1 MKKIYF
7 IMLIVFSLV
16 ACGGGGDDSGNSGPQ
31 IQELSL
37 DETTTGDI
45 SQKGEV
51 DWYRFNAVEVNSTLS
66 VSCQGSYNNSPVDFM
81 MTIYEKDENGQ
92 YVTIFG
98 ESAKEDV
105 FAPADLNIKVAINE
119 PRELYIAVRD
129 FKDDDASP
137 EGQRIPYRLTASYS
151 GEAEDNN
158 TFASAMDL
166 PVGAGQ
172 TCLTESIFPV
182 MDVDC
187 YRFAIADGAGVY
199 RITASFDLDDDT
211 HMPVNLGIELYDGE
225 GQLVQEFKGQ
235 RPVDNTYLLLPY
247 LENGEYFMVVKDQ
260 GSDDESQYDYSI
272 CIEPVAATEIVAN
285 DTTATAEE
293 RTPGPDGYTLDGTLE
308 YVQDEDWY
316 VLDVPTTSGNS
327 SQNIRINFFQAFG
340 QVPESLRSQVSPA
353 GYRITV
359 RDGSNNV
366 IHSYDLSVI
375 VAEPY
380 QVEIAAG
387 SGEQNY
393 VVVQPLFNDQ
403 MLVAMPYQLNIQIIE
418 VSDEGESPDGQE
430 TARVLNPD
438 GETVTGKIFKL
449 GDVDNY
455 QITVDTTNTT
465 GGPRVLE
472 IYFDTT
478 EQSEVA
484 YTVNVTWDGKHRV
497 LKDINGFENGADE
510 GAHFKTSYFLPET
523 TGTGT
528 TINLEVSD
536 DQGNDGSD
544 VTYTLKVNVLE
555 IPSGLPALEDAAG
568 VVSNPVYFDEPGE
581 KLDTTATNITVVEY
595 YNENQPDFE
604 SNSTM
609 LDVMAAEMAGNTW
622 QSDWI
627 AGFVDYDGDRDI
639 FELNFNDIVGP
650 DVEGAPEDWYFDIQ
664 VHMFAPASDVE
675 YSWTLFRDRQPNEVL
690 VERTFWENADAEDF
704 EYDPNGEGIIASWA
718 DMEITQENHNVII
731 PSTQDA
737 AYDHPLWVGDE
748 WAQSRFYISIND
760 FNRAVESRTLD
771 ELTEAYIPTPNQIPD
786 NDWGNTNSDP
796 VVRPYYFQVSVTFH
810 PGCSSPD
817 DEECAN

>member
-1 MKKIYF
+1 MTAMKKIYL

-31 IQELSL
+31 IQELTL

-45 SQKGEV
+45 SQEGEV

-105 FAPADLNIKVAINE
+105 FAPADLNINVAINE
-119 PRELYIAVRD
+119 PRELFIAVRD

-137 EGQRIPYRLTASYS
+137 EGQRIPYRLTVSYS
-151 GEAEDNN
+151 GEAEDNS

-172 TCLTESIFPV
+172 NCLTESIFPV

-187 YRFAIADGAGVY
+187 YRFTIADGAGVY
-199 RITASFDLDDDT
+199 RITARFDLADGT

-235 RPVDNTYLLLPY
+235 RPADNTYLLLPY
-247 LENGEYFMVVKDQ
+247 LDNGDYFMVVKDQ
-260 GSDDESQYDYSI
+260 GSNDESQYDYSI
-272 CIEPVAATEIVAN
+272 CIEPVAATEVVSN
-285 DTTATAEE
+285 DTVDTAEA
-293 RTPGPDGYTLDGTLE
+293 RTPNAEGYALNGTLE
-308 YVQDEDWY
+308 YIQDEDWY
-316 VLDVPTTSGNS
+316 VIDVPATSGNS

-340 QVPESLRSQVSPA
+340 QVPESLQSQVSPA

-359 RDGSNNV
+359 RDGNSNV
-366 IHSYDLSVI
+366 IHSYDQSVI
-375 VAEPY
+375 AADPY

-387 SGEQNY
+387 NGDQNY
-393 VVVQPLFNDQ
+393 VVVQPLFKDQ
-403 MLVAMPYQLNIQIIE
+403 MLVAMPYQLSVQLLE
-418 VSDEGESPDGQE
+418 VSDDGESEDGQE
-430 TARVLNPD
+430 ITRVLNAD

-455 QITVDTTNTT
+455 QITVDTT
-465 GGPRVLE
+465 GASRVLE

-484 YTVNVTWDGKHRV
+484 YTVNVSWDGKQRV
-497 LKDINGFENGADE
+497 LKDNNGFDNGPDE
-510 GAHFKTSYFLPET
+510 GAHFKASYYLPQT

-528 TINLEVSD
+528 TINLQVSD

-544 VTYTLKVNVLE
+544 VTYTLNVDVLAV
-555 IPSGLPALEDAAG
+555 PTALPALGDAAG
-568 VVSNPVYFDEPGE
+568 VVSSPVYFDEPGE
-581 KLDTTATNITVVEY
+581 NADTTATDITVIEY
-595 YNENQPDFE
+595 DNVNQPEFKA
-604 SNSTM
+604 NTAI
-609 LDVMAAEMAGNTW
+609 LDVVAADMTGNTW

-627 AGFVDYDGDRDI
+627 AGFVDYAGDRDI
-639 FELNFNDIVGP
+639 FELNFDDITQAV
-650 DVEGAPEDWYFDIQ
+650 GAPSDWYFDIQ
-664 VHMFAPASDVE
+664 VHMFAPASGVE

-690 VERTFWENADAEDF
+690 VERTFWENADGEDF
-704 EYDPNGEGIIASWA
+704 EYDPNGEGIVASWA
-718 DMEITQENHNVII
+718 DMAITQENHNVII
-731 PSTQDA
+731 PSTQNE
-737 AYDHPLWVGDE
+737 AYNHPLWVGDG
-748 WAQSRFYISIND
+748 WSQSKFYLSINE
-760 FNRAVESRTLD
+760 FNRAVESRTWD
-771 ELTEAYIPTPNQIPD
+771 ELNEAWIPVPNQIPD

-796 VVRPYYFQVSVTFH
+796 GVRPYYFQVTVTYH
-810 PGCSSPD
+810 PNCSSPD
-817 DEECAN
+817 DAECTN